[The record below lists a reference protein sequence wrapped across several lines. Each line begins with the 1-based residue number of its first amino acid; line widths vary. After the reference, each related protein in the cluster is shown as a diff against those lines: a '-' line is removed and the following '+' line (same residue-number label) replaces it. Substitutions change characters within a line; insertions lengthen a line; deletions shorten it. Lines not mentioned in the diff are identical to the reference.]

1 MRKMLICLILMA
13 MAATPAMAQTLGV
26 GGVFTITLPDDL
38 QAVKISE
45 EEKAN
50 GLLLDMEGE
59 TLEAVAY
66 VYEPDPSYV
75 RTLDEVYDNYL
86 AEQQEGYYA
95 SVAIDEINGVRM
107 IVYSTEEGT
116 VGAYTM
122 TEDGRAY
129 EFIMIA
135 KQDSAL
141 DAAKAA
147 IESIRAA

>member
-1 MRKMLICLILMA
+1 MA
-13 MAATPAMAQTLGV
+13 LVASPALAQTLNV
-26 GGVFTITLPDDL
+26 DSYTITLPDDL
-38 QAVKISE
+38 QAAETNE
-45 EEKAN
+45 EDKAD

-66 VYEPDPSYV
+66 VYEPDPSYA

-86 AEQQEGYYA
+86 AEQQEGYYT
-95 SVAIDEINGVRM
+95 SVAIDEFNGVRM
-107 IVYSTEEGT
+107 IVYATEEGT

-122 TEDGRAY
+122 KDDGRAF

-141 DAAKAA
+141 DAAKSA
-147 IESIRAA
+147 IESIRAS

>member
-1 MRKMLICLILMA
+1 MRTMLICLILVGLI
-13 MAATPAMAQTLGV
+13 AAPAMAQTLGV
-26 GGVFTITLPDDL
+26 SDAFTIALPDDL
-38 QAVKISE
+38 QAVETSE
-45 EEKAN
+45 EDKAS

-66 VYEPDPSYV
+66 VYEPEPSYT

-95 SVAIDEINGVRM
+95 SVAIDEMNGVRM
-107 IVYSTEEGT
+107 IVYTTEEGT

-129 EFIMIA
+129 EFIMIC
-135 KQDSAL
+135 KKESAL